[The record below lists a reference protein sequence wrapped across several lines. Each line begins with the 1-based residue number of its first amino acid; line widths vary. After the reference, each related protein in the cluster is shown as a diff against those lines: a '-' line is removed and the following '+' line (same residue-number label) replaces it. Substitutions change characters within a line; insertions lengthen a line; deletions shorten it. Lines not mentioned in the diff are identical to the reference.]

1 MWKISVL
8 EKVATGPWE
17 ASGGLQKS
25 VSVLFFFFPFPGKM
39 VRSFNQ
45 HLKEVGHQKRLGV
58 TLLERLR
65 RTSFH
70 IHVIYRSGPQPFWHQ
85 GAVL

>member
-1 MWKISVL
+1 MRKISVL
-8 EKVATGPWE
+8 EKVATGPRE

-25 VSVLFFFFPFPGKM
+25 VHVLFFFFPGKM
-39 VRSFNQ
+39 VRSFNR
-45 HLKEVGHQKRLGV
+45 HLKEVGHQKGLGV

-70 IHVIYRSGPQPFWHQ
+70 VHVIYSSGPQPFWHQ